1 MTGQVGATH
10 ERILT
15 FRKSVWRGP
24 YYYNGSVFKLSLLL
38 RLLSELYV
46 FLPVGIIFLGF
57 FLVL

>member
-10 ERILT
+10 ERIFT
-15 FRKSVWRGP
+15 FRKSVWRG
-24 YYYNGSVFKLSLLL
+24 YYNGSVFKLSLLL